1 MGVVEDALQRL
12 VAYDKKDVDRTV
24 SVNPEADK
32 DALVSEFEV
41 ASMTKEVLKWL
52 WKRESN
58 CF

>member
-52 WKRESN
+52 WKRESD